1 MSDIGEFA
9 PYGDDANDS
18 TFSKATENFLPQG
31 SGRHRSI
38 IWNLPKSFPAFGK
51 RRTHIRVSSW
61 YVSKYEEGLIYQKEI
76 EIS

>member
-1 MSDIGEFA
+1 MHFEFNSVVLSLTVLQHVMSDIGEFA

-18 TFSKATENFLPQG
+18 TFSKATENFLPQE

-51 RRTHIRVSSW
+51 ERTRIRVSS
-61 YVSKYEEGLIYQKEI
+61 
-76 EIS
+76 

>member
-1 MSDIGEFA
+1 MLQHVMPYIGKCA

-18 TFSKATENFLPQG
+18 TFSKATENSIPQE

-51 RRTHIRVSSW
+51 ERTQIRVSS
-61 YVSKYEEGLIYQKEI
+61 
-76 EIS
+76 